1 VKHVPL
7 GSVLFF
13 VLLALVAAWVVTTL
27 IGGGY
32 HECDPYTN
40 GGCR

>member
-1 VKHVPL
+1 MRPRTIDMLIVVGL
-7 GSVLFF
+7 IAAALF
-13 VLLALVAAWVVTTL
+13 VAVTL